1 MTRKIMIL
9 PALMLALMLFVLPS
23 AMALLSSVTIN
34 NPVTNQQIRTST
46 TFDFNISVVA
56 TNPTNTTNMTVWF
69 GSTAVGLNS
78 TINGSRTS
86 PTSYDFIVHANLAG
100 ISEGSYTVKAE
111 ARNDS
116 DTITPA
122 SSLNSSS
129 ITIVID
135 RTSPVCQVG
144 ISRTK
149 IAPKQLIE
157 VTCTPTD
164 SNTINT
170 SAYNMYIQDPSG
182 TQTTTADTSGRA
194 SFNGIT
200 TFAKG
205 LYTAGCNAVDNAG
218 NSCTNATTNFF
229 AKDDTAPETGDSSQA
244 PSTDS
249 SQVPPPSNLM
259 MYLGL
264 GAALIIIIVLLLLV
278 FVVIPAMKGKRK

>member
-9 PALMLALMLFVLPS
+9 PALIFALMLFILPS
-23 AMALLSSVTIN
+23 AMALLSTVTIN

-46 TFDFNISVVA
+46 TFDFNISVTT
-56 TNPTNTTNMTVWF
+56 TNPTNTTNVTVWF

-86 PTSYDFIVHANLAG
+86 PTSYDFIVHANLAS

-116 DTITPA
+116 SIQPA
-122 SSLNSSS
+122 GSLNSSS
-129 ITIVID
+129 ITIIID
-135 RTSPVCQVG
+135 RTPPVCQVG

-157 VTCTPTD
+157 VTCTPAD

-182 TQTTTADTSGRA
+182 LQTTTADTSGRA
-194 SFNGIT
+194 SFNGIA

-229 AKDDTAPETGDSSQA
+229 TKNDIAPDTGDSSQA

-249 SQVPPPSNLM
+249 SQQVPPPSNLM